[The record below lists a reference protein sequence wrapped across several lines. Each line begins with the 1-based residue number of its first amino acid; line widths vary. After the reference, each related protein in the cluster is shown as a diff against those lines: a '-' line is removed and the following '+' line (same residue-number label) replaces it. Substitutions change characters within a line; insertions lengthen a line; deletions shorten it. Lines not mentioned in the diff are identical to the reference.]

1 MQGGGTAGA
10 SCDDGVG
17 RVGVVRLGSRRWRTG
32 GGNAVD
38 GGGFVGVDDGDAL
51 AAAMAHRW
59 LEV

>member
-1 MQGGGTAGA
+1 MQGGGAAGA
-10 SCDDGVG
+10 DGDG
-17 RVGVVRLGSRRWRTG
+17 GGVGVVRLGGRRWRTG
-32 GGNAVD
+32 GGKAVD